1 MQLIYHSW
9 TPLRGEIGPSKNEVA
24 LPKILLKRRH
34 NPEKGGLIKKWG
46 GVGSGGVATFLLLY
60 RSIAFTVCVCRGE

>member
-46 GVGSGGVATFLLLY
+46 GGGGGVATFLLLY

>member
-46 GVGSGGVATFLLLY
+46 WGGGGVATFLLLY

>member
-46 GVGSGGVATFLLLY
+46 GGGGVATFLLLY

>member
-34 NPEKGGLIKKWG
+34 NPEKGGVIKKWG
-46 GVGSGGVATFLLLY
+46 GGGGVATFLLLY

>member
-34 NPEKGGLIKKWG
+34 NPEKWGLGGLPLFYYFTDQLHLLSVSVG
-46 GVGSGGVATFLLLY
+46 GSKVS
-60 RSIAFTVCVCRGE
+60 FTTS